1 MPDAPSRSRTF
12 GAALL
17 TLVLSGAP
25 ALAQS
30 PQKLTPIR
38 LTPAQQQK
46 LFPERRRLDLEATQA
61 RIAILEKHQR
71 CLTAASTAQALQ
83 TCQKEERQALM
94 TQRQQQR
101 NAMKQLFERNGIPM
115 PKGPAAP
122 GTAL

>member
-1 MPDAPSRSRTF
+1 MPESSTRCGSL

-25 ALAQS
+25 ALAQT
-30 PQKLTPIR
+30 PQKVAPIR

-46 LFPERRRLDLEATQA
+46 LFPERRRLSLEATQA

-71 CLTAASTAQALQ
+71 CLSAASTPQALQ
-83 TCQKEERQALM
+83 SCQKEERKALM

-115 PKGPAAP
+115 PRGMAAP